1 MRPAHVTQPE
11 MTAAQIRAERTVLAH
26 LVAALPTMTD
36 TELDATAA
44 EHAYET
50 GHYPAEARALI
61 TAEYDRRA
69 ALAHAELV
77 ASMAPNV
84 RWTATGGAK

>member
-1 MRPAHVTQPE
+1 MSPAQV
-11 MTAAQIRAERTVLAH
+11 AAERIVLTH
-26 LVAALPTMTD
+26 LAAALPDMTD
-36 TELDATAA
+36 AELDATAG

-69 ALAHAELV
+69 ALAHRALV
-77 ASMAPNV
+77 ASMCPSTY
-84 RWTATGGAK
+84 WTATNGSNR